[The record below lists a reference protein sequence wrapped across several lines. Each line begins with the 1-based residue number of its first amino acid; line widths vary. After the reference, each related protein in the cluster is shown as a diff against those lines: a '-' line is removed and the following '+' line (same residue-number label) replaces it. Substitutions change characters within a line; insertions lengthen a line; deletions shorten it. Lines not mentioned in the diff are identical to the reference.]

1 MRHKQHS
8 LWHYLY
14 LLWQELRLPVSLLI
28 LTFIGGA
35 LGYKFLYPDRPFYEL
50 LYMTAIT
57 LSTVGYGDILNTNQ
71 QPLTAFYT
79 MSLLLVGMGTSVY
92 AVSTLTAFFVEG
104 ALLQF
109 LHQSQIARKIAKMH
123 NHYIICGA
131 GTTGVHV
138 IREMHRCQ
146 VPFVVIDYSQER
158 LHELQDEFPNLL
170 SLVGDAS
177 HDDMLER
184 ANIQTCKGLVA
195 ALTNDKDNLF
205 LTLTARQMNPHAKIV
220 SKAVEPNI
228 RRRLEIAGADYIVS
242 PYYIGGMRM
251 ASEILRPHVVSFLDR
266 MLRGQDNDIR
276 INEVVVPE
284 NSWASGKALGKLE
297 IYEHT
302 GVQILALAQPENL
315 TQYEYN
321 PGPGEK
327 VKAGSVLFFIGTPEQ
342 QQKIH
347 KLLQAL

>member
-1 MRHKQHS
+1 
-8 LWHYLY
+8 
-14 LLWQELRLPVSLLI
+14 
-28 LTFIGGA
+28 
-35 LGYKFLYPDRPFYEL
+35 
-50 LYMTAIT
+50 
-57 LSTVGYGDILNTNQ
+57 
-71 QPLTAFYT
+71 
-79 MSLLLVGMGTSVY
+79 
-92 AVSTLTAFFVEG
+92 
-104 ALLQF
+104 
-109 LHQSQIARKIAKMH
+109 MH

-146 VPFVVIDYSQER
+146 VPFVVVDYSQER
-158 LHELQDEFPNLL
+158 LQELQEEFPNLL

-177 HDDMLER
+177 HDDVLEK

-205 LTLTARQMNPHAKIV
+205 LTLTARQMNPTIKIV

-228 RRRLEIAGADYIVS
+228 RRRLEIAGANYIVS

-276 INEVVVPE
+276 IHEVLVPE
-284 NSWASGKALGKLE
+284 NSWACGKTLGKLE

-321 PGPGEK
+321 PAPGIK
-327 VKAGSVLFFIGTPEQ
+327 VTAGTVLFFIGTPEQ
-342 QQKIH
+342 QQKIN